1 MESALMTSPSSSLA
15 STSERSDLPTA
26 VGPITA
32 ITGRSIA
39 SVWQRRVNPC
49 TRDAAGEPL
58 NLGGIMSNGDDFSA
72 SNSFEVGEDEY
83 GTEDYELDDDLGSE
97 DDEADWDENE
107 QVESWNDSARQ
118 Y

>member
-1 MESALMTSPSSSLA
+1 
-15 STSERSDLPTA
+15 
-26 VGPITA
+26 
-32 ITGRSIA
+32 
-39 SVWQRRVNPC
+39 
-49 TRDAAGEPL
+49 
-58 NLGGIMSNGDDFSA
+58 MSNGDDFSA
-72 SNSFEVGEDEY
+72 SNGFEVGDDEY